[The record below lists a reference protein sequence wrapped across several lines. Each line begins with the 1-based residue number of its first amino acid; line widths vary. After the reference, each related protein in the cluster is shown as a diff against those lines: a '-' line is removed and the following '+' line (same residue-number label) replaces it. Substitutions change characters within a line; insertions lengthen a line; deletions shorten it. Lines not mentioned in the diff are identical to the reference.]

1 MSTINENEQFSNIL
15 EFKDDIEHSPFSF
28 EDIDE
33 FPIFKKEEEES
44 HSSYIFSDKK
54 GNPLIINNENFVNY
68 FMHIDYNTPLTKES
82 MENLK
87 NNINILD
94 DKSIIK
100 EDSSQPSFP
109 SSQNNSNSSNENK
122 KKCILSKKTK
132 KEKEYGILTDS
143 KTGITYNEED
153 DPINYRKAKKRIQ
166 NRESALRIKKMR
178 ESGTSKLEEEIEHL
192 REDNVR
198 LINENI
204 SLKKEKEFL
213 IEQIKFMQKIIKES
227 NLEFKLKNACSDKS
241 DTNSNSS
248 NEETGKEPVFYY
260 NGSKQKIKGKLFNV
274 FIICTLSLIYIIG
287 ECTLNG
293 DKSNNQNLNM
303 RNGHSIH
310 LNSIKEKEIM
320 KYSVWFYLSKILLIV
335 IFLLIIP
342 LFKEIGNIFE
352 MIFKRNKK
360 YHYYNL

>member
-1 MSTINENEQFSNIL
+1 MSILNNDDNLNNSYEKDVKNLSPNLLNIKDEQIF
-15 EFKDDIEHSPFSF
+15 FKDGEDDDFS
-28 EDIDE
+28 
-33 FPIFKKEEEES
+33 
-44 HSSYIFSDKK
+44 SSLFSDKSR
-54 GNPLIINNENFVNY
+54 PLFISNENFINY

-320 KYSVWFYLSKILLIV
+320 KYSVWFYLSKILLVI

-342 LFKEIGNIFE
+342 LFKEIGKIFE